1 MNLLENIREGLRS
14 VRANGLRTVLTAAI
28 IAIGISSLVGILTA
42 IEGIQGSVNDSF
54 AGLGANTF
62 DIRGPQQ
69 FRRRRGGLSDQQVP
83 PIDFRQAVAYK
94 QRFGTQATISLST
107 SVTGTAQV
115 KYESKKSNPNVSVTG
130 IDENHFAIKAL
141 RIQSGR
147 NVTPN
152 DLLYATNVAVLGS
165 EVVSTLFQGRNPIGS
180 AITVLGQK
188 FQVVGVLEKKG
199 NSNGGG
205 DDRQVFLPLETAKR
219 LAGNRKL
226 TFDITTSAPDLGDIE
241 VVMGE
246 ARGTM
251 RLIRGDRIGRPDSF
265 EMERA
270 DAVLEEFDAI
280 TGYLRLG
287 GFGIGFITLLG
298 ASIALMNIMMVS
310 VTERT
315 QEIGI
320 RKSLGATPRRIREQ
334 FLIEAIVICLLGGLG
349 GIVLAL
355 GIGNGISQLIT
366 QGDGSFVVPWLWM
379 SLGLLICVIVG
390 ILSGF
395 YPAFKASKLDPI
407 ESLRYE

>member
-42 IEGIQGSVNDSF
+42 IDGIQGSVNDSF

-62 DIRGPQQ
+62 DITGPQE
-69 FRRRRGGLSDQQVP
+69 FRRRRRGMAEQQVP
-83 PIDFRQAVAYK
+83 PIEFRQAVAYK
-94 QRFGTQATISLST
+94 QRFGTQATVSLST
-107 SVTGTAQV
+107 SVTGTGQI
-115 KYESKKSNPNVSVTG
+115 KYESKKSNPNVSVRG
-130 IDENHFAIKAL
+130 IDENYFPIKAL
-141 RIQSGR
+141 KLQSGR
-147 NVTPN
+147 TVTPN
-152 DLLYATNVAVLGS
+152 DLRYATNVAVVGAEL
-165 EVVSTLFQGRNPIGS
+165 VATLFAGKEPIGKQ
-180 AITVLGQK
+180 ITALGQK
-188 FQVVGVLEKKG
+188 FLVVGVLEKKG

-219 LAGNRKL
+219 LAGTRRL
-226 TFDITTSAPDLGDIE
+226 TYDITTSAPDLGDIE
-241 VVMGE
+241 TVMEE

-270 DAVLEEFDAI
+270 DAVLEEFGNI

-320 RKSLGATPRRIREQ
+320 RKSLGATPKRIREQ
-334 FLIEAIVICLLGGLG
+334 FLIEAIVICLLGGVA

-366 QGDGSFVVPWLWM
+366 AGTGSFVIPWLWM
-379 SLGLLICVIVG
+379 GLGLLICVLVG
-390 ILSGF
+390 VLSGF